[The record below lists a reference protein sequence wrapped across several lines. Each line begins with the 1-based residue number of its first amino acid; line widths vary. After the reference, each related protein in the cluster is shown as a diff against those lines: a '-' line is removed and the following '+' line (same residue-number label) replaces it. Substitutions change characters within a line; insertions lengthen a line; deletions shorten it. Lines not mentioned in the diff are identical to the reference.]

1 MRKSVIFI
9 LLFVLVFASCDGNI
23 NTSSNTN
30 APDPADGEMPSEV
43 FDSVMPILEVD
54 WNDSAS
60 NMQIEYMKSDVYFDY
75 IDSNGDIALTM
86 IAHRT
91 QENESIRS
99 EITYEK
105 IENGL
110 TVLILSEI
118 QNSGEEPQYFI
129 NNSAVTDIEYNEKY
143 SSDIQPIVNSEGEY
157 QIVPASSNMIVRGT
171 LPNVVISGTSYTID
185 GEGIAEDNSVYE
197 NMTFTPPYDNSI
209 TTFEDWT
216 TSDRETGD
224 VVTAIIRITG
234 GEYEGT
240 YYLTDEQIE
249 KLNNI
254 RGEEGPVI

>member
-1 MRKSVIFI
+1 MSVIA
-9 LLFVLVFASCDGNI
+9 FVSCDGNI
-23 NTSSNTN
+23 NTSSNIN
-30 APDPADGEMPSEV
+30 APDPADGEMPSEA

-60 NMQIEYMKSDVYFDY
+60 NMQIEYMKSDVCLDY
-75 IDSNGDIALTM
+75 IDSKGDIALTM
-86 IAHRT
+86 IVHST

-99 EITYEK
+99 KFTYEK

-110 TVLILSEI
+110 TVLILSKT
-118 QNSGEEPQYFI
+118 QNSGEESQYFI
-129 NNSAVTDIEYNEKY
+129 NNSAVTETKYNEKY

-157 QIVPASSNMIVRGT
+157 QIVPASPNMIVRGT

-185 GEGIAEDNSVYE
+185 GEGIVEDDSVYE
-197 NMTFTPPYDNSI
+197 KMTFTPPYDNTI

-224 VVTAIIRITG
+224 VVTAIVRITG

-240 YYLTDEQIE
+240 YYLATEQIE
-249 KLNNI
+249 QLNNM
-254 RGEEGPVI
+254 RGQQDPTV